1 MRLNIVKN
9 LESSNTALLVFGNG
23 DGGGGPLSKMLENLR
38 RIRAAANQ
46 SRDIPVVHMGT
57 SVEDFYADL
66 ERDTN
71 FGETLPTWHGE
82 LYLEVC
88 LNSNSMSLY

>member
-1 MRLNIVKN
+1 
-9 LESSNTALLVFGNG
+9 
-23 DGGGGPLSKMLENLR
+23 
-38 RIRAAANQ
+38 
-46 SRDIPVVHMGT
+46 MGA
-57 SVEDFYADL
+57 SVEEFYADL

-88 LNSNSMSLY
+88 DLNVALVGSNML